1 MTTVNDWLAQ
11 AVTYLEAAEVTTA
24 RLDAIILLED
34 CLGRARAWLLAH
46 PDSQLSSSQASL
58 LKKLLKRRAA
68 HEPLAY
74 VRGRSEFYNHEFVLS
89 PAVLQPRPESET
101 FIELL
106 KELAQSGSLQPSDEH
121 VIRLADVGA
130 GSGALGITAA
140 LEIPNCQV
148 ELLEIDRKAAEV
160 AKINVDKFT
169 LNISVT
175 LSDLLTSSNRPY
187 DILLCNLPYVPDDYQ
202 INQAAHHEPKIAI
215 FGGPDGL
222 EVYRR
227 LFDQVQKRTF
237 KPLFILTESFTFQH
251 QNLREIAQYSGY
263 RLIKTDDFIQVY
275 KHEIYAR
282 AVNK

>member
-1 MTTVNDWLAQ
+1 MTTVNDWLNQ
-11 AVTYLEAAEVTTA
+11 AVSSLEAAEVATA
-24 RLDAIILLED
+24 RLDTIILLED
-34 CLGRARAWLLAH
+34 CLGHDRAWLLAN
-46 PDSQLSSSQASL
+46 PDAQLSSIQVSV

-74 VRGRSEFYNHEFVLS
+74 VRGRSEFYGHEFVLS

-106 KELAQSGSLQPSDEH
+106 KKLVQSGSLEPSDTH
-121 VIRLADVGA
+121 SLRLADVGS

-148 ELLEIDRKAAEV
+148 ELLEIDPKAAEV

-169 LNISVT
+169 LNIRVT
-175 LSDLLTSSNRPY
+175 LGDLLADTNRPY

-202 INQAAHHEPKIAI
+202 INQAAHYEPKIAI

-222 EVYRR
+222 KVYRR
-227 LFDQVQKRTF
+227 LFDQVQERTF

-251 QNLREIAQYSGY
+251 QNLREIAQHSGY
-263 RLIKTDDFIQVY
+263 QLIKTDDFIQVFQ
-275 KHEIYAR
+275 HEI
-282 AVNK
+282 